1 MRNEINGTE
10 IIAEELVKAIVEKI
24 NHEPGDRAYAGN
36 NYGQIHFHEQYLYFN
51 LADGTVEL
59 LSAPQGCVPGNC
71 DEHFHVACVNDPV
84 IESDLDEIDSEDLEE
99 MKEAWADDR
108 DGKAR
113 DIAWRIGK
121 EVCEYALCNNEC
133 WDAESITEIAPDFD
147 SLDPASP
154 TFVDDAAAMINAA
167 VEFRH
172 ELANTAENIGGL
184 VEDWINDK
192 IDD

>member
-1 MRNEINGTE
+1 MKTD
-10 IIAEELVKAIVEKI
+10 IIAEYMVKAIVEKI
-24 NHEPGDRAYAGN
+24 NHEPSDRAYVGN
-36 NYGQIHFHEQYLYFN
+36 NYGQIHFHEQYLYFD

-71 DEHFHVACVNDPV
+71 DEHFHVKCVNDPV
-84 IESDLDEIDSEDLEE
+84 IEEDLAKIDSNDLEE

-121 EVCEYALCNNEC
+121 EVCEYAMYNNDC
-133 WDAESITEIAPDFD
+133 WDADKITDIDSDFD
-147 SLDPASP
+147 NLDPTSP
-154 TFVDDAAAMINAA
+154 TFVDDASDMINAA
-167 VEFRH
+167 VELMPD
-172 ELANTAENIGGL
+172 LANTVENIGGMI
-184 VEDWINDK
+184 EDWINDK